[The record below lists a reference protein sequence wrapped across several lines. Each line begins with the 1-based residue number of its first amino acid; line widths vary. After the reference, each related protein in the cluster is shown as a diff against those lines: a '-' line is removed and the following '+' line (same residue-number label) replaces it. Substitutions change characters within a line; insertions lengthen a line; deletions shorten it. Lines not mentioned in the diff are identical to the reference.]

1 MISRTYAM
9 CRNRKADIGINNI
22 AILLIILAFLFIVI
36 VITTDVGGII
46 VNMIKGF
53 FGMFG

>member
-1 MISRTYAM
+1 MTSRTYAM
-9 CRNRKADIGINNI
+9 CANKKGDMGINTI
-22 AILLIILAFLFIVI
+22 VTLLIILAFLFIVI

-46 VNMIKGF
+46 INMIKGF

>member
-1 MISRTYAM
+1 MYALWL
-9 CRNRKADIGINNI
+9 NRKGDIGINTII
-22 AILLIILAFLFIVI
+22 ALLIILAFLFIVI

-46 VNMIKGF
+46 INMIKGF